1 MPEPFFAILSHS
13 PSDVA
18 PCPWRKSSQA
28 PREANGTI
36 GRSGFLAMAYPFVDR
51 FREF

>member
-13 PSDVA
+13 PSDVSPRA
-18 PCPWRKSSQA
+18 WRKASHA

-51 FREF
+51 CKEF